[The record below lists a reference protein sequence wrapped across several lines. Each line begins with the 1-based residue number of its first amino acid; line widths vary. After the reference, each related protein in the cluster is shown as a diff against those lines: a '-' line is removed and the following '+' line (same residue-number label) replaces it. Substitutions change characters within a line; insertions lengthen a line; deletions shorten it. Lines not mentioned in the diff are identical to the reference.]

1 MCKLFDL
8 QLRNEIPS
16 AAECSFGISQ
26 SSPFIAPSVCFPP
39 TADPTSSRC

>member
-1 MCKLFDL
+1 MRKLFAV
-8 QLRNEIPS
+8 QLRNEIPA

-26 SSPFIAPSVCFPP
+26 SSPFIAPSACLPH